1 MAIINRRMQEYRI
14 ATFADLMQALREN
27 PEWLRKLRRTI
38 LTQELLPLPSKF
50 GKFRRSVKEKFNTIE
65 EQMRDL
71 REKMDALEKRL
82 QEVEKKVDEIKK
94 RLDMDVC
101 FLKGMWVE
109 AEVKKNVH
117 PLFSEHLSNV
127 KLVGKKRINK
137 ILSLPMEKGT
147 ISKEEREDV
156 LRLDLIVEGTLIST
170 KEPVFVAVEASYTI
184 DEADVQRAIRRAEIL
199 KKAADRKVLP
209 AVVGYR
215 ISKKAEKLIAKEEC
229 LKVLISEQV

>member
-1 MAIINRRMQEYRI
+1 MAIINRGMQEYRI
-14 ATFADLMQALREN
+14 TTFADLIQALREN
-27 PEWLRKLRRTI
+27 SEWLRKLRRTI

-50 GKFRRSVKEKFNTIE
+50 GEFRRSVNEKFNTIE
-65 EQMRDL
+65 EQMRDV

-117 PLFSEHLSNV
+117 PLFSENLSNV
-127 KLVGKKRINK
+127 KLVGKKIINK
-137 ILSLPMEKGT
+137 ILSLAIEKGV

-156 LRLDLIVEGTLIST
+156 LRLDLIVEGNLLST
-170 KEPVFVAVEASYTI
+170 KEPVLAAVEVSYTI
-184 DEADVQRAIRRAEIL
+184 AKDDVQRAVKRAGIL
-199 KKAADRKVLP
+199 EKAMDRKVLP

-215 ISKKAEKLIAKEEC
+215 ISKKAEKLLTKEEC
-229 LKVLISEQV
+229 LKVLISE